1 MLSDDYHGFD
11 VSVLGFIVAAVAFYA
26 GRLGSAGDVDSPNII
41 RFTDHPRGSAPST
54 ILPQDSALLL
64 LTESDPSAAAESTG
78 AAATAAPVD
87 PIWTFIMCIGFA
99 LLVGGPLYARL
110 RNDPS
115 DVRSRE
121 Y

>member
-26 GRLGSAGDVDSPNII
+26 GRLGSASDVDSPNII
-41 RFTDHPRGSAPST
+41 RFTDYPQGSAPSAV
-54 ILPQDSALLL
+54 LPQDSALML
-64 LTESDPSAAAESTG
+64 LTESDPSAAAESAG
-78 AAATAAPVD
+78 AAAAATPPVD

-110 RNDPS
+110 QS
-115 DVRSRE
+115 DSSDF
-121 Y
+121 